1 MESLA
6 LLAVLII
13 SPAMFGGPFAL
24 LLTCFRTKNIS
35 KTRRGIIYM
44 LSMFSLI
51 TGLFLILDNISS
63 GATFIGFIGIAS
75 SGLAVFRIR
84 LLHNHK
90 NN

>member
-51 TGLFLILDNISS
+51 TGLFLILDNISR
-63 GATFIGFIGIAS
+63 GATFTGFIGIAS